1 MSGFEEKHDFSTA
14 FFRNVDVRVERLG
27 SQHYW
32 IGIQKPGNDGYHG
45 SINFWIETD
54 LQIRSRY
61 TKLDVEDGGGAY
73 GVLP

>member
-1 MSGFEEKHDFSTA
+1 MSNFEEKSDFSVA
-14 FFRNVDVRVERLG
+14 FFKNVDVRVEKLG

-32 IGIQKPGNDGYHG
+32 IGITKPGNGNYHA

-61 TKLDVEDGGGAY
+61 TKLDVQDPGSSY
-73 GVLP
+73 GILP